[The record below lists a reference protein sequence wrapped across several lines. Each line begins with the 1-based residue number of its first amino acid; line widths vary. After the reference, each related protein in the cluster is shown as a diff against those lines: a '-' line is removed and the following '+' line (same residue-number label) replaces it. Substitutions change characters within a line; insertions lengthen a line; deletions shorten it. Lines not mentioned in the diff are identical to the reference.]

1 MECAGQKEWKGG
13 RDGVGKTEGRK
24 PELSGAEQ
32 AVSLTFRESF
42 TREIPRQQT

>member
-1 MECAGQKEWKGG
+1 MRARRNGRAGGTVWE
-13 RDGVGKTEGRK
+13 KTEGRK